1 MSLTIVKIKD
11 LIEEYNIEND
21 DSPIK
26 KYKSLRKPE
35 LLEILKKYKIPI
47 PKPKEKVKAQRPK
60 KEKVPVIRKKKED
73 KDFYDMMTLPIIKDL
88 IAEYNIENNNAIK
101 KYKSLRKAELIDILK
116 KYKID
121 ISKVQIPERARKT
134 KEAKPYIEREQQ
146 QYIQNLELNERYKS
160 PLEALNMYRTNEGTS
175 EYLNL
180 QKHQKEFIKQFIFS
194 NVVGAIVFHGV
205 GSGKTLTA
213 VVSSYLYL
221 KMYPTH
227 KVYIISPSALLY
239 NFSDEMIKYGLNPR
253 DNRYHFFT
261 YDKFINM
268 NKQISKCL
276 VIIDEAHNFRSEI
289 IQKTDPITEEQ
300 FVSSNKRGYAILEN
314 ATKDAHKVILLTGTL
329 FVNKIYDIENLLAM
343 SEQRGPIPSTIFNDM
358 LKNVEN
364 YPDYFNYKI
373 SYYPPIKNKYFPE
386 AYNHYEAIV
395 MSDEF
400 LKKYEEIEQQDKE
413 LTGFALEHF
422 INYRENKTN
431 KKKSSSEKYF
441 NIFEDDKEDEG
452 RFALK
457 TFYNGV
463 INASNSI
470 DGLDNPKI
478 KFIIDKIVDNP
489 DEKFIVYSSLYDAGI
504 QLLKVGLKQNNIK
517 FTVIS
522 GKETARQKNNS
533 KILFNSYNFN
543 GKYPFNDE
551 QIDKPEFQDK
561 TVRVLLITRAGAEG
575 VSTINCN
582 NIILLD
588 AQWNEALAEQ
598 IIARAIRYKSH
609 FGLPEGTKEEGGK
622 RYVNVYRLMLIKP
635 DEEEL
640 VKQTFQNPDFKDWK
654 ELLNDMNTDFK
665 SEVYEK
671 KYRNMEIKNLEDEQ
685 RRHDARAVFRKN
697 VLSKNKFSIDLR
709 LMIVSHA
716 KQENIDNFVKL
727 IGNGIQEFEKYTD
740 SKFLKFLM
748 SKEHENMTEEEQIR
762 IYKEGYTDLN
772 QDIISNAYRENLLFL
787 ALGTRKT
794 TREKHQVMQ
803 QFFTNEF
810 LVNEIYKYSEIMNDN
825 RQIRVLEPTA
835 GIGNLVLPLLEL
847 DKDLTIDLVEYDP
860 ENRKILEKLV
870 TLDKVVLNLEV
881 QPDFLKTAFKEKYDY
896 IFMNPPFN
904 LRKSENANLKKS
916 VKDIDF
922 ILRAFVALKLD
933 GELIAIVGTMAKN
946 SPQYQIFENSGVA
959 DIIVHTYESQKFS
972 KGRDDDENINMNID
986 ILIIKKLSNEID
998 NDILIEQQKF
1008 YGKDKSKAQ
1017 LTLDGKK
1024 EQLLDI
1030 VDIPDSKEIKNV
1042 IKKSLIK

>member
-1 MSLTIVKIKD
+1 MSLTILKIKD

-21 DSPIK
+21 YPIK

-35 LLEILKKYKIPI
+35 LLEILKKYKISV
-47 PKPKEKVKAQRPK
+47 PKPKA
-60 KEKVPVIRKKKED
+60 KEKVIKAPVIRKKKED
-73 KDFYDMMTLPIIKDL
+73 KDAYDLMTLPIIKDL
-88 IAEYNIENNNAIK
+88 IAEYNIENDNAIK

-116 KYKID
+116 KYNID
-121 ISKVQIPERARKT
+121 ISKVQIPERAKNT
-134 KEAKPYIEREQQ
+134 KEAKPYIEKEQEEFKKK
-146 QYIQNLELNERYKS
+146 LEASERYKT

-253 DNRYHFFT
+253 DNRYYFFT

-268 NKQISKCL
+268 DKQISDCL

-300 FVSSNKRGYAILEN
+300 FVISNKRGFAILEN

-343 SEQRGPIPSTIFNDM
+343 SEKRQPIPSTIFNDM
-358 LKNVEN
+358 LKNAEN

-373 SYYPPIKNKYFPE
+373 SYYPPIKNEYFPK

-400 LKKYEEIEQQDKE
+400 LEKYEEIEKQDKM
-413 LTGFALEHF
+413 LTGYALEHF
-422 INYRENKTN
+422 QNYRENKTN
-431 KKKSSSEKYF
+431 KKKPSSEKYF
-441 NIFEDDKEDEG
+441 NIFEDDKEDEEK
-452 RFALK
+452 FALK

-478 KFIIDKIVDNP
+478 KFIIDKIVSNP

-522 GKETARQKNNS
+522 GKETAKQKNNS

-543 GKYPFNDE
+543 GQYPFKDKV
-551 QIDKPEFQDK
+551 IDSQEYQEK

-622 RYVNVYRLMLIKP
+622 RYVNVYRLMLIKKS
-635 DEEEL
+635 EEEL
-640 VKQTFQNPDFKDWK
+640 VKNTFQNPDFKDWK
-654 ELLNDMNTDFK
+654 ELLNDINAGFID
-665 SEVYEK
+665 EDYEK
-671 KYRNMEIKNLEDEQ
+671 RNIRNMEKGEKIARKKNY
-685 RRHDARAVFRKN
+685 RITTRKI
-697 VLSKNKFSIDLR
+697 SYPSIDLR

-716 KQENIDNFVKL
+716 KQENIDEFVKL

-748 SKEHENMTEEEQIR
+748 SKEHENMTEEEQIK

-787 ALGTRKT
+787 ALGTRQSA
-794 TREKHQVMQ
+794 REKHQVMQ

-810 LVNEIYKYSEIMNDN
+810 LVNEIYKYSEIMNDE

-835 GIGNLVLPLLEL
+835 GIGNLILPLLEL

-870 TLDKVVLNLEV
+870 SLDKVVLNLEV
-881 QPDFLKTAFKEKYDY
+881 QSDFLKTAFKEKYDY

-922 ILRAFVALKLD
+922 ILRAFVALKID

-946 SPQYQIFENSGVA
+946 TPQYQIFENSGVA
-959 DIIVHTYESQKFS
+959 DIDIHTYETQKFS
-972 KGRDDDENINMNID
+972 RGRDDSENIDMNID
-986 ILIIKKLSNEID
+986 ILIIKKLSNTID
-998 NDILIEQQKF
+998 NDILIDQQKF
-1008 YGKDKSKAQ
+1008 YGKNTKSEEKTP
-1017 LTLDGKK
+1017 LL
-1024 EQLLDI
+1024 QLLDV

-1042 IKKSLIK
+1042 INKSLIK

>member
-1 MSLTIVKIKD
+1 MSLTILKIKD
-11 LIEEYNIEND
+11 LIEEYNIVND
-21 DSPIK
+21 NVIK

-47 PKPKEKVKAQRPK
+47 PKPKEKVKKEKVIKEKIK
-60 KEKVPVIRKKKED
+60 KEKVVKPPVIRKKKED
-73 KDFYDMMTLPIIKDL
+73 KDDYDKMTLPIIKDL
-88 IAEYNIENNNAIK
+88 IAEYNIENDNAIK
-101 KYKSLRKAELIDILK
+101 KYKSLRKSELIDILK
-116 KYKID
+116 AYKID
-121 ISKVQIPERARKT
+121 ISKVQIPERAKNT
-134 KEAKPYIEREQQ
+134 KEAKPYLEKEQEEFKKK
-146 QYIQNLELNERYKS
+146 LEVSERYKT
-160 PLEALNMYRTNEGTS
+160 PLEALNMYKTNEGTE
-175 EYLNL
+175 EYLKL

-221 KMYPTH
+221 KMYPTN

-253 DNRYHFFT
+253 DNRYNFFT

-268 NKQISKCL
+268 DKQISDCL
-276 VIIDEAHNFRSEI
+276 VIIDEAHNFRTEI

-300 FVSSNKRGYAILEN
+300 FVASNKRGYAILEN
-314 ATKDAHKVILLTGTL
+314 ATKNAHKVILLTGTL

-358 LKNVEN
+358 LKSADN

-373 SYYPPIKNKYFPE
+373 SYYPPIKNEYFPK

-395 MSDEF
+395 MSEDF
-400 LKKYEEIEQQDKE
+400 LKKYEDIEKQNKV
-413 LTGFALEHF
+413 LSGYALEHF
-422 INYRENKTN
+422 EKYRENKTN
-431 KKKSSSEKYF
+431 KKKPSDKTF
-441 NIFEDDKEDEG
+441 NIFDDEDDEKS
-452 RFALK
+452 FALK

-470 DGLDNPKI
+470 DGLNNPKI
-478 KFIIDKIVDNP
+478 KYIIDKIVDTP

-504 QLLKVGLKQNNIK
+504 QLLKVGLKNNDIK

-522 GKETARQKNNS
+522 GKETAKQKNNS
-533 KILFNSYNFN
+533 KILFNTYNFN
-543 GKYPFNDE
+543 GKYPFKDAK
-551 QIDKPEFQDK
+551 IDSPEFQDK

-609 FGLPEGTKEEGGK
+609 FGLPEEK
-622 RYVNVYRLMLIKP
+622 RYVNVYRSMLIKP
-635 DEEEL
+635 FEKKL
-640 VKQTFQNPDFKDWK
+640 VKETFQNPDFKNWK
-654 ELLNDMNTDFK
+654 GL
-665 SEVYEK
+665 
-671 KYRNMEIKNLEDEQ
+671 LEDIKQIERSEEEKQ
-685 RRHDARAVFRKN
+685 KKINWGRY
-697 VLSKNKFSIDLR
+697 SIDLK
-709 LMIVSHA
+709 LMILSHA
-716 KQENIDNFVKL
+716 KQGNIDEFVKL
-727 IGNGIQEFEKYTD
+727 IGNGIQQFEKYTD

-748 SKEHENMTEEEQIR
+748 SKEHENMTEEEQIK
-762 IYKEGYTDLN
+762 IYKEGYTNLN

-787 ALGTRKT
+787 ALGTRKS

-803 QFFTNEF
+803 QFFTKEF
-810 LVNEIYKYSEIMNDN
+810 LVNEIYHFSEIMNDD
-825 RQIRVLEPTA
+825 RQIKVLEPTA
-835 GIGNLVLPLLEL
+835 GIGNLILPLLEL

-870 TLDKVVLNLEV
+870 SLDKVVLNLEV
-881 QPDFLKTAFKEKYDY
+881 QPDFLKTTFKEKYDY

-904 LRKSENANLKKS
+904 LRKSENAKLKKS

-922 ILRAFVALKLD
+922 VLRAFVALKID
-933 GELIAIVGTMAKN
+933 GELIAIVGSMAKKT
-946 SPQYQIFENSGVA
+946 PEYQIFENSRVA
-959 DIIVHTYESQKFS
+959 DIQIESYQDQYFS
-972 KGRDDDENINMNID
+972 RGQDDNEKIKINVD
-986 ILIIKKLSNEID
+986 ILIIKKLSNDID
-998 NDILIEQQKF
+998 NDILISQQKF
-1008 YGKDKSKAQ
+1008 YGKEKEIE
-1017 LTLDGKK
+1017 KK
-1024 EQLLDI
+1024 QPLLQLLDV
-1030 VDIPDSKEIKNV
+1030 VDIPDSKEIKNA
-1042 IKKSLIK
+1042 INKSLIK

>member
-1 MSLTIVKIKD
+1 MSLTILKIKD

-21 DSPIK
+21 NVIK

-35 LLEILKKYKIPI
+35 LLEILKKYKISV
-47 PKPKEKVKAQRPK
+47 PKPKEKVK
-60 KEKVPVIRKKKED
+60 KEKVVKPPVIRKKKED
-73 KDFYDMMTLPIIKDL
+73 KDDYDKMTLPIIKDL
-88 IAEYNIENNNAIK
+88 IAEYNIENDNAIK
-101 KYKSLRKAELIDILK
+101 KYKSLRKSELIDILK
-116 KYKID
+116 AYKID
-121 ISKVQIPERARKT
+121 ISKVQIPERAKNT
-134 KEAKPYIEREQQ
+134 KEAKPYLEKEQEEFKKK
-146 QYIQNLELNERYKS
+146 LEASERYNT
-160 PLEALNMYRTNEGTS
+160 PLEALNMYKTNEGTE
-175 EYLNL
+175 EYLKL

-194 NVVGAIVFHGV
+194 NIVGAIVFHGV

-221 KMYPTH
+221 KMYPTN

-268 NKQISKCL
+268 DKQISDCL

-300 FVSSNKRGYAILEN
+300 FVISNKRGYAILEN
-314 ATKDAHKVILLTGTL
+314 ATKNAHKVILLTGTL

-343 SEQRGPIPSTIFNDM
+343 SEQRGPIPNTIFNDM
-358 LKNVEN
+358 LKSADN

-373 SYYPPIKNKYFPE
+373 SYYPPIKNEYFPT

-395 MSDEF
+395 MSEDF
-400 LKKYEEIEQQDKE
+400 LKKYEEIEKQDKT

-422 INYRENKTN
+422 ENYKENKTN
-431 KKKSSSEKYF
+431 KKKPSSEKTF
-441 NIFEDDKEDEG
+441 NIFDDDKEDEG
-452 RFALK
+452 NYALK

-478 KFIIDKIVDNP
+478 KFIIDKIVSNP

-504 QLLKVGLKQNNIK
+504 QLLKVGLKQNNINY
-517 FTVIS
+517 TVIS

-543 GKYPFNDE
+543 GQYPFKDAK
-551 QIDKPEFQDK
+551 IDSPEFQAK

-609 FGLPEGTKEEGGK
+609 FGLPEGK
-622 RYVNVYRLMLIKP
+622 RYVNVYRLMLIKKS
-635 DEEEL
+635 EEEL
-640 VKQTFQNPDFKDWK
+640 VKNTFQNPDFKDWK
-654 ELLNDMNTDFK
+654 ELLNDINAGFID
-665 SEVYEK
+665 EDYEK
-671 KYRNMEIKNLEDEQ
+671 RNIRNMEKGEKIARKKNY
-685 RRHDARAVFRKN
+685 RITTRKI
-697 VLSKNKFSIDLR
+697 SYPSIDLR

-716 KQENIDNFVKL
+716 KQENIDEFVKL

-787 ALGTRKT
+787 ALGTRKS

-810 LVNEIYKYSEIMNDN
+810 LVNEIYKYSEIMNDD

-870 TLDKVVLNLEV
+870 SLDKVVLNLEV

-904 LRKSENANLKKS
+904 LRKSENAKLKKS

-922 ILRAFVALKLD
+922 ILRAFVALKID
-933 GELIAIVGTMAKN
+933 GELMAIVGPEAKN
-946 SPQYQIFENSGVA
+946 TEMYQKFEDEVVA
-959 DIIVHTYESQKFS
+959 TIDIIPYKEQKFS
-972 KGRDDDENINMNID
+972 KGREDNENIKINVD
-986 ILIIKKLSNEID
+986 IMIIKKLSNKID
-998 NDILIEQQKF
+998 NDILKYQQKF
-1008 YGKDKSKAQ
+1008 YGKEKETKDKQ
-1017 LTLDGKK
+1017 PLL
-1024 EQLLDI
+1024 QLLDV
-1030 VDIPDSKEIKNV
+1030 VDIPDSKEIKNA
-1042 IKKSLIK
+1042 INKSLIK

>member
-1 MSLTIVKIKD
+1 MSLTILKIKD

-21 DSPIK
+21 NVIK

-35 LLEILKKYKIPI
+35 LLEILKKYKISV
-47 PKPKEKVKAQRPK
+47 PKPKEKVK
-60 KEKVPVIRKKKED
+60 KEKVVKPPVIRKKKED
-73 KDFYDMMTLPIIKDL
+73 KDDYDKMTLPIIKDL
-88 IAEYNIENNNAIK
+88 IAEYNIENDNAIK
-101 KYKSLRKAELIDILK
+101 KYKSLRKSELIDILK
-116 KYKID
+116 AYKID
-121 ISKVQIPERARKT
+121 ISKVQIPERAKNT
-134 KEAKPYIEREQQ
+134 KEAKPYLEKEQEEFKKK
-146 QYIQNLELNERYKS
+146 LEASERYNT
-160 PLEALNMYRTNEGTS
+160 PLEALNMYKTNEGTE
-175 EYLNL
+175 EYLKL

-194 NVVGAIVFHGV
+194 NIVGAIVFHGV

-221 KMYPTH
+221 KMYPTN

-268 NKQISKCL
+268 DKQISDCL

-300 FVSSNKRGYAILEN
+300 FVISNKRGYAILEN
-314 ATKDAHKVILLTGTL
+314 ATKNAHKVILLTGTL

-343 SEQRGPIPSTIFNDM
+343 SEQRGPIPNTIFNDM
-358 LKNVEN
+358 LKSADN

-373 SYYPPIKNKYFPE
+373 SYYPPIKNEYFPT

-395 MSDEF
+395 MSEDF
-400 LKKYEEIEQQDKE
+400 LKKYEEIEKQDKT

-422 INYRENKTN
+422 ENYKENKTN
-431 KKKSSSEKYF
+431 KKKPSSEKTF
-441 NIFEDDKEDEG
+441 NIFDDDKEDEG
-452 RFALK
+452 NYALK

-478 KFIIDKIVDNP
+478 KFIIDKIVSNP

-504 QLLKVGLKQNNIK
+504 QLLKVGLKQNNINY
-517 FTVIS
+517 TVIS

-543 GKYPFNDE
+543 GQYPFKDAK
-551 QIDKPEFQDK
+551 IDSPEFQAK

-609 FGLPEGTKEEGGK
+609 FGLPEGK
-622 RYVNVYRLMLIKP
+622 RYVNVYRLMLIKKS
-635 DEEEL
+635 EEEL
-640 VKQTFQNPDFKDWK
+640 VKNTFQNPDFKDWK
-654 ELLNDMNTDFK
+654 ELLNDINAGFID
-665 SEVYEK
+665 EDYEK
-671 KYRNMEIKNLEDEQ
+671 RNIRNMEKGEKIARKKNY
-685 RRHDARAVFRKN
+685 RITTRKI
-697 VLSKNKFSIDLR
+697 SYPSIDLR

-716 KQENIDNFVKL
+716 KQENIDEFVKL

-787 ALGTRKT
+787 ALGTRKS

-810 LVNEIYKYSEIMNDN
+810 LVNEIYKYSEIMNDD

-835 GIGNLVLPLLEL
+835 GI
-847 DKDLTIDLVEYDP
+847 
-860 ENRKILEKLV
+860 
-870 TLDKVVLNLEV
+870 
-881 QPDFLKTAFKEKYDY
+881 
-896 IFMNPPFN
+896 
-904 LRKSENANLKKS
+904 
-916 VKDIDF
+916 
-922 ILRAFVALKLD
+922 
-933 GELIAIVGTMAKN
+933 
-946 SPQYQIFENSGVA
+946 
-959 DIIVHTYESQKFS
+959 
-972 KGRDDDENINMNID
+972 
-986 ILIIKKLSNEID
+986 
-998 NDILIEQQKF
+998 
-1008 YGKDKSKAQ
+1008 
-1017 LTLDGKK
+1017 
-1024 EQLLDI
+1024 
-1030 VDIPDSKEIKNV
+1030 
-1042 IKKSLIK
+1042 

>member
-1 MSLTIVKIKD
+1 MSLTILKIKD
-11 LIEEYNIEND
+11 LIEEYNIVND
-21 DSPIK
+21 NVIK

-47 PKPKEKVKAQRPK
+47 PKPKEKVKKEKVIKEKIK
-60 KEKVPVIRKKKED
+60 KEKVVKPPVIRKKKED
-73 KDFYDMMTLPIIKDL
+73 KDDYDKMTLPIIKDL
-88 IAEYNIENNNAIK
+88 IAEYNIENDNAIK
-101 KYKSLRKAELIDILK
+101 KYKSLRKSELIDILK
-116 KYKID
+116 AYKID
-121 ISKVQIPERARKT
+121 ISKVQIPERAKNT
-134 KEAKPYIEREQQ
+134 KEAKPYLEKEQEEFKKK
-146 QYIQNLELNERYKS
+146 LEVSERYKT
-160 PLEALNMYRTNEGTS
+160 PLEALNMYKTNEGTE
-175 EYLNL
+175 EYLKL

-221 KMYPTH
+221 KMYPTN

-253 DNRYHFFT
+253 DNRYNFFT

-268 NKQISKCL
+268 DKQISDCL
-276 VIIDEAHNFRSEI
+276 VIIDEAHNFRTEI

-300 FVSSNKRGYAILEN
+300 FVASNKRGYAILEN
-314 ATKDAHKVILLTGTL
+314 ATKNAHKVILLTGTL

-358 LKNVEN
+358 LKSADN

-373 SYYPPIKNKYFPE
+373 SYYPPIKNEYFPK

-395 MSDEF
+395 MSEDF
-400 LKKYEEIEQQDKE
+400 LKKYEDIEKQNKV
-413 LTGFALEHF
+413 LSGYALEHF
-422 INYRENKTN
+422 EKYRENKTN
-431 KKKSSSEKYF
+431 KKKPSDKTF
-441 NIFEDDKEDEG
+441 NIFDDEDDEKS
-452 RFALK
+452 FALK

-470 DGLDNPKI
+470 DGLNNPKI
-478 KFIIDKIVDNP
+478 KYIIDKIVDTP

-504 QLLKVGLKQNNIK
+504 QLLKVGLKNNDIK

-522 GKETARQKNNS
+522 GKETAKQKNNS
-533 KILFNSYNFN
+533 KILFNTYNFN
-543 GKYPFNDE
+543 GKYPFKDAK
-551 QIDKPEFQDK
+551 IDSPEFQDK

-609 FGLPEGTKEEGGK
+609 FGLPEEK

-635 DEEEL
+635 FEKKL
-640 VKQTFQNPDFKDWK
+640 VKETFQNPDFKNWK
-654 ELLNDMNTDFK
+654 GL
-665 SEVYEK
+665 
-671 KYRNMEIKNLEDEQ
+671 LEDIKQIERSEEEKQ
-685 RRHDARAVFRKN
+685 KKINWGRY
-697 VLSKNKFSIDLR
+697 SIDLK
-709 LMIVSHA
+709 LMILSHA
-716 KQENIDNFVKL
+716 KQGNIDEFVKL
-727 IGNGIQEFEKYTD
+727 IGNGIQQFEKYTD

-748 SKEHENMTEEEQIR
+748 SKEHENMTEEEQIK
-762 IYKEGYTDLN
+762 IYKEGYTNLN

-787 ALGTRKT
+787 ALGTRKS

-803 QFFTNEF
+803 QFFTKEF
-810 LVNEIYKYSEIMNDN
+810 LVNEIYHFSEIMNDD
-825 RQIRVLEPTA
+825 RQIKVLEPTA
-835 GIGNLVLPLLEL
+835 GIGNLILPLLEL

-870 TLDKVVLNLEV
+870 SLDKVVLNLEV
-881 QPDFLKTAFKEKYDY
+881 QPDFLKTTFKEKYDY

-904 LRKSENANLKKS
+904 LRKSENAKLKKS

-922 ILRAFVALKLD
+922 VLRAFVALKID
-933 GELIAIVGTMAKN
+933 GELIAIVGSMAKKT
-946 SPQYQIFENSGVA
+946 PEYQIFENSRVA
-959 DIIVHTYESQKFS
+959 DIQIESYQDQYFS
-972 KGRDDDENINMNID
+972 RGQDDNEKIKINVD
-986 ILIIKKLSNEID
+986 ILIIKKLSNDID
-998 NDILIEQQKF
+998 NDILISQQKF
-1008 YGKDKSKAQ
+1008 YGKEKEIE
-1017 LTLDGKK
+1017 KK
-1024 EQLLDI
+1024 QPLLQLLDV
-1030 VDIPDSKEIKNV
+1030 VDIPDSKEIKNA
-1042 IKKSLIK
+1042 INKSLIK

>member
-21 DSPIK
+21 YPIK

-35 LLEILKKYKIPI
+35 LLDILKKYKIPI
-47 PKPKEKVKAQRPK
+47 PKPKAKVKVK
-60 KEKVPVIRKKKED
+60 KEKVIKAPVIKQPVIRKKKED
-73 KDFYDMMTLPIIKDL
+73 KDDYDQMTLPIIKDL
-88 IAEYNIENNNAIK
+88 IAEYNIENDNAIK
-101 KYKSLRKAELIDILK
+101 KYKSLRKSELIDILK
-116 KYKID
+116 AYKID
-121 ISKVQIPERARKT
+121 ISKVQIPQRGKNT
-134 KEAKPYIEREQQ
+134 KEAKPYLEKEQEEFKKK
-146 QYIQNLELNERYKS
+146 LEVSERYKT
-160 PLEALNMYRTNEGTS
+160 PLEALNMYKTNEGTE
-175 EYLNL
+175 EYLKL

-194 NVVGAIVFHGV
+194 NVNGAIVFHGV

-221 KMYPTH
+221 KMYPTN

-253 DNRYHFFT
+253 DNRYNFFT

-268 NKQISKCL
+268 DKQISDCL

-289 IQKTDPITEEQ
+289 IQKNDPITEEQ
-300 FVSSNKRGYAILEN
+300 FVASNKRGYAILEN
-314 ATKDAHKVILLTGTL
+314 ATKNAHKVILLTGTL

-358 LKNVEN
+358 LKSADN

-373 SYYPPIKNKYFPE
+373 SYYPPIKNEYFPT

-395 MSDEF
+395 MSEDF
-400 LKKYEEIEQQDKE
+400 LKKYEEIESQDKM
-413 LTGFALEHF
+413 LTGYALEHF
-422 INYRENKTN
+422 EKYRENKTN
-431 KKKSSSEKYF
+431 KKKTSSEKTF
-441 NIFEDDKEDEG
+441 NIFEDEKDENS
-452 RFALK
+452 FALK

-470 DGLDNPKI
+470 DGLNNPKI
-478 KFIIDKIVDNP
+478 KFIIDKIVDTP

-504 QLLKVGLKQNNIK
+504 QLLKVGLKNNNIK

-533 KILFNSYNFN
+533 KILFNTYNFN
-543 GKYPFNDE
+543 GKYPFKDAK
-551 QIDKPEFQDK
+551 IDSPEFQDK

-609 FGLPEGTKEEGGK
+609 FGLPEGK
-622 RYVNVYRLMLIKP
+622 RYVNVYRLMLIKKS
-635 DEEEL
+635 EKQL
-640 VKQTFQNPDFKDWK
+640 VKNTFQNPDFKDWK
-654 ELLNDMNTDFK
+654 ELLNDIQSGFINED
-665 SEVYEK
+665 YEEK
-671 KYRNMEIKNLEDEQ
+671 NYRNMKDKVRQNELKQFYKIPRVKDDNTGYI
-685 RRHDARAVFRKN
+685 V
-697 VLSKNKFSIDLR
+697 SKASIDLK
-709 LMIVSHA
+709 LMVISHA
-716 KQENIDNFVKL
+716 KQENIDEFVKL
-727 IGNGIQEFEKYTD
+727 IGNGIQQFEKYTD

-772 QDIISNAYRENLLFL
+772 QDIISNTYRENLLFL

-810 LVNEIYKYSEIMNDN
+810 LVNEIYKYSEIMNDD
-825 RQIRVLEPTA
+825 RQIKVLEPTA
-835 GIGNLVLPLLEL
+835 GIGNLILPLLEL

-860 ENRKILEKLV
+860 ENRKILEKLIS
-870 TLDKVVLNLEV
+870 LDKVVLNLEV
-881 QPDFLKTAFKEKYDY
+881 QPDFLKTTFKEKYDY

-904 LRKSENANLKKS
+904 LRKSENAKLKKS

-922 ILRAFVALKLD
+922 VLRAFVALKID
-933 GELIAIVGTMAKN
+933 GELIAIVGPEAKN
-946 SPQYQIFENSGVA
+946 TEMYRKFENSGIGTI
-959 DIIVHTYESQKFS
+959 DIIPYQEQKFS
-972 KGRDDDENINMNID
+972 KGREDNENIKINVD
-986 ILIIKKLSNEID
+986 IMIIKKLSNDLD
-998 NDILIEQQKF
+998 NKILISQQKF
-1008 YGKDKSKAQ
+1008 YGRDKE
-1017 LTLDGKK
+1017 TK
-1024 EQLLDI
+1024 EQQPLLQLLDV
-1030 VDIPDSKEIKNV
+1030 VDIPDSKEIKNA
-1042 IKKSLIK
+1042 INKSLIK